1 MHIRVRVFSQ
11 QSGNRMGTRNPKWG
25 KNGNKVGTKLE
36 QEPQS
41 GAKMETK
48 WEQSG
53 NKNFKVGQER
63 EQSGNKVGTR
73 TPSGAR
79 MGTKCKQSR
88 TKNHKVGQE
97 WEQMQKGLRTCF
109 ILLDKGLRSQLIH
122 ATDYTRYMYKGTP
135 IMHIRV
141 RVFSQQ
147 SGNRMGTR
155 NPKWGKNGNK
165 VGTNGNKVGPRIQ
178 KRAQERNKVGTK
190 LEQEPQKGARMGT
203 KWPEVGQ
210 EWEAKWEPQSGA
222 RTEAKWEQSRNKNPK
237 VGQEREQSGK
247 VETRTPS
254 GARMGTK
261 WKQSRT
267 KNHKVGQEWEQNGK
281 RMGLPGRLRG
291 GREELGGANAQSQF
305 NLVTLCSSVFFRR
318 RSKITAKRR
327 KPREDARSGQMC
339 KTY

>member
-36 QEPQS
+36 Q
-41 GAKMETK
+41 
-48 WEQSG
+48 
-53 NKNFKVGQER
+53 
-63 EQSGNKVGTR
+63 
-73 TPSGAR
+73 
-79 MGTKCKQSR
+79 
-88 TKNHKVGQE
+88 
-97 WEQMQKGLRTCF
+97 
-109 ILLDKGLRSQLIH
+109 
-122 ATDYTRYMYKGTP
+122 
-135 IMHIRV
+135 
-141 RVFSQQ
+141 
-147 SGNRMGTR
+147 
-155 NPKWGKNGNK
+155 
-165 VGTNGNKVGPRIQ
+165 
-178 KRAQERNKVGTK
+178 
-190 LEQEPQKGARMGT
+190 
-203 KWPEVGQ
+203 
-210 EWEAKWEPQSGA
+210 EPQSGA

-267 KNHKVGQEWEQNGK
+267 KNHKVGQEWEQSGK